1 MFEFIETK
9 NIDAICAFIIIRVI
23 VIMVC
28 WIIMVLSCF
37 VDLWSGRNTAK
48 FLGEKLESHK
58 YRRTVIKI
66 GDYSRVMVFGFMF
79 DCLGMLL
86 PFYILPFGTMLC
98 ATGVILIEGKSVL
111 ENSARKKA
119 HAADIPEVIK
129 KIILAAST
137 KDAESI
143 LEQLTD
149 KNSENK
155 WK

>member
-1 MFEFIETK
+1 MLEFIETK
-9 NIDAICAFIIIRVI
+9 NIDAICTFIIIRVI
-23 VIMVC
+23 IIMAC
-28 WIIMVLSCF
+28 WIMMVSSCF
-37 VDLWSGRNTAK
+37 VDLWSGRNTAQ

-98 ATGVILIEGKSVL
+98 TTGVILIEGKSVL
-111 ENSARKKA
+111 ENLARKKA

-129 KIILAAST
+129 KIIQAAST

-143 LEQLTD
+143 LEQLT
-149 KNSENK
+149 NK
-155 WK
+155 K

>member
-1 MFEFIETK
+1 MLEFIETK
-9 NIDAICAFIIIRVI
+9 NIDAICTFIIIRVI
-23 VIMVC
+23 IIMAC
-28 WIIMVLSCF
+28 WIMMVSSCF
-37 VDLWSGRNTAK
+37 VDLWSGRNTAQ

-79 DCLGMLL
+79 DCLGVLL

-98 ATGVILIEGKSVL
+98 TTGVILIEGKSVL
-111 ENSARKKA
+111 ENLARKKA

-129 KIILAAST
+129 KIIQAAST

-143 LEQLTD
+143 LEQLTS
-149 KNSENK
+149 KNK
-155 WK
+155 

>member
-1 MFEFIETK
+1 MLEFIETK
-9 NIDAICAFIIIRVI
+9 NIDAICTFIIIRVI
-23 VIMVC
+23 IIMTC
-28 WIIMVLSCF
+28 WIMMVSSCF
-37 VDLWSGRNTAK
+37 VDLWSGRNTAQ

-98 ATGVILIEGKSVL
+98 TAGVILIEGKSVL

-129 KIILAAST
+129 KIIQAAST

-143 LEQLTD
+143 LEQLTN
-149 KNSENK
+149 KNK
-155 WK
+155 

>member
-1 MFEFIETK
+1 MLEFIETK
-9 NIDAICAFIIIRVI
+9 NIDAICTFIIIRVI
-23 VIMVC
+23 IIMAC
-28 WIIMVLSCF
+28 WIMMVSSCF
-37 VDLWSGRNTAK
+37 VDLWSGRNTAQ

-98 ATGVILIEGKSVL
+98 TTGVILIEGKSVL
-111 ENSARKKA
+111 ENLARKKA

-129 KIILAAST
+129 KIIQAAST

-143 LEQLTD
+143 LEQLT
-149 KNSENK
+149 NK
-155 WK
+155 QK